1 MIQDLEHKGGASVGL
16 GVKEISLEEGQS
28 RQDQKMTRV
37 DAAVWYLDILE
48 DQDQFFTQQQGCF
61 SMAFS

>member
-1 MIQDLEHKGGASVGL
+1 MQDLEHKGGASVGL
-16 GVKEISLEEGQS
+16 AVKEISLEEGQS

-37 DAAVWYLDILE
+37 DAAVWYLDILK

-61 SMAFS
+61 LMAFS